1 VSARLLAAAGV
12 LSVCVAAWAAGGD
25 WTGRVGAHLALYGL
39 AFAAYLVALRDAP
52 ALSARGVRLALAVA
66 LAWRAALCLAP
77 PLLSDDVYRSVWE
90 GRIQLQGGNPYD
102 WRDRPDSPR
111 WTGLRDEVWT
121 RMNHRGY
128 TAIYPPFWQLAA
140 AGVSAAADSVTA
152 LKAFLVLCEALTLW
166 ALLAL
171 LRRRGL
177 PAGRL
182 LTLAWSPLALV
193 EIAGGGHAEALGM
206 LLMTSALLALEQGRA
221 TPSAVLVA
229 LGLQTKLLPGLVA
242 LAWAHRYRPRA
253 ALTALVGAGVVLLP
267 YVGAGRDLFRSLAA
281 YARHWRF
288 NETLHAPLAAALG
301 PFAASGFGALA
312 TAAVALALARRR
324 VEPAGAALVVVVS
337 FLLLAPSVFP
347 WYALW
352 LLPLLTLRDAPAALL
367 FTGTVGFAYL
377 VYPGWR
383 SGEAW
388 QVSWGIR
395 ALEYLPCLLVALGGF
410 ARRSARA
417 GTARAWLV
425 TAFSSS

>member
-1 VSARLLAAAGV
+1 MSARLLAAAGV
-12 LSVCVAAWAAGGD
+12 LSACVAAWAAGGD

-39 AFAAYLVALRDAP
+39 AFAAYLVGLHDAP
-52 ALSARGVRLALAVA
+52 ALSARGVRLALVVA
-66 LAWRAALCLAP
+66 LVWRAALCLAP

-90 GRIQLQGGNPYD
+90 GRIQLQGGNPYA
-102 WRDRPDSPR
+102 WPDRPDSPR
-111 WTGLRDEVWT
+111 WTVLRDEVWA

-128 TAIYPPFWQLAA
+128 PAIYPPFWQLAA
-140 AGVSAAADSVTA
+140 AAVSAVHDSVA
-152 LKAFLVLCEALTLW
+152 AFKVFLVFCEGLTLW

-206 LLMTSALLALEQGRA
+206 LLMTAALLALEQRRV
-221 TPSAVLVA
+221 TPSAVLVG

-242 LAWAHRYRPRA
+242 VAWARRYPPRA
-253 ALTALVGAGVVLLP
+253 VLTALLAAGVVLLP
-267 YVGAGRDLFRSLAA
+267 YLGAGGDLFRSLAA
-281 YARHWRF
+281 YASHWRF
-288 NETLHAPLAAALG
+288 NETLHAPLAAWLG
-301 PFAASGFGALA
+301 PFVASGVGALA
-312 TAAVALALARRR
+312 TAAVALVVARRR
-324 VEPAGAALVVVVS
+324 VESAGAALVVVVC

-377 VYPGWR
+377 VYPGWQ

-388 QVSWGIR
+388 QVSWGVR
-395 ALEYLPCLLVALGGF
+395 ALEYLPCLLVALAGF
-410 ARRSARA
+410 ARRAGRA
-417 GTARAWLV
+417 GNARSWLV